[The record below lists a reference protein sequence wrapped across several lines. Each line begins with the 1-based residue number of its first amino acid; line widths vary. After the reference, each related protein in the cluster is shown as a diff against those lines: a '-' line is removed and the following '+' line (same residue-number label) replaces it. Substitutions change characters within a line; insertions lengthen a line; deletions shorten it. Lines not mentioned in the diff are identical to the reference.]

1 MAVDLDVLL
10 TELRIVG
17 PAGSADVLAAITEP
31 PLLKRT
37 LDGASTFDVVVT
49 DQRRTL
55 LSSGVLV
62 EKSWALVDDV
72 AFELVGVRK
81 NGDRVTL
88 TFEDLVIAA
97 LRRQRSP
104 YSVPANTTTW
114 AAFVHRLAADVQQ
127 DVLVDPADRGLV
139 RRVLERNAGPDAT
152 DSWRVIADGSEERG
166 LRAFSDGARLLVG
179 SDDWLATLVRP
190 LAVFEH
196 VGPVHNVDFTL
207 DVGRKDN
214 SATVEVDA
222 RRWSVMPGRSVTLQE
237 HLGPA
242 SGRWLVQSFE
252 RHLTRQRATVTLT
265 RPRLVLPEP
274 PPEALPVSGPVDPPV
289 ARVLSG
295 SGIRHTPAPRPRG
308 APLPPPENPR
318 QADQRAKNPADRLW
332 AWPTYDK
339 RITSGFG
346 PRRSPTTGASTN
358 HQGIDI
364 AGGLG
369 APVFAARVG
378 KVRVARYQGGYG
390 NLVVISHGEGVESRY
405 AHLSQINVS
414 AGQQVTIGTEVGSVG
429 STGTATGPHLH
440 FEVRINGAAQDPVR
454 YLPR

>member
-1 MAVDLDVLL
+1 VPVDLDVLL
-10 TELRIVG
+10 DELRLIG
-17 PAGSADVLAAITEP
+17 PAGSADVAQAITDP
-31 PLLKRT
+31 PRLVRT
-37 LDGASTFDVVVT
+37 IDGASTLEVALT
-49 DQRRTL
+49 DRRRTL
-55 LSSGVLV
+55 LGSGLLV

-81 NGDRVTL
+81 TGDRVTL

-97 LRRQRSP
+97 LRRQTAA

-114 AAFVHRLAADVQQ
+114 AAFVRRLAADAQQ
-127 DVLVDPADRGLV
+127 DVLIDPTDRGLV
-139 RRVLERNAGPDAT
+139 RRALERNAGPDAT
-152 DSWRVIADGSEERG
+152 DSWRVIADGSEQRG
-166 LRAFSDGARLLVG
+166 LRAFSDGDRLVVG
-179 SDDWLATLVRP
+179 SDDWLATLVTP
-190 LAVFEH
+190 LTVFEH

-222 RRWSVMPGRSVTLQE
+222 RRWAVMPGRSVTLQS

-252 RHLTRQRATVTLT
+252 RLLTRQRATVRLT

-274 PPEALPVSGPVDPPV
+274 APEALPVVGPVDPPL
-289 ARVLSG
+289 ARVLNG
-295 SGIRHTPAPRPRG
+295 SGIRHTPAPPPRG
-308 APLPPPENPR
+308 AGPRAPENPR

-346 PRRSPTTGASTN
+346 PRRSPKPGASRN
-358 HQGIDI
+358 HQGIDL
-364 AGGLG
+364 AGRTGS
-369 APVFAARVG
+369 PVFAARAG
-378 KVRVARYQGGYG
+378 KVRVAGFQGGYG
-390 NLVVISHGEGVESRY
+390 NLVAISHGEGVESRY
-405 AHLSQINVS
+405 AHLSQINVRE
-414 AGQQVTIGTEVGSVG
+414 GQQVTIGTEVGLVG

-440 FEVRINGAAQDPVR
+440 FEIRINGVAQDPVR
-454 YLPR
+454 YLP